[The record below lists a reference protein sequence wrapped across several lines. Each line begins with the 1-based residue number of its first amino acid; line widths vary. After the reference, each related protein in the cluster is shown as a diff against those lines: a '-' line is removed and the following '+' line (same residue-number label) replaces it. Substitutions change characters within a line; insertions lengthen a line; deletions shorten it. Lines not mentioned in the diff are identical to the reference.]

1 MKKPVLPPKIIYRA
15 KSLLLILALLLLK
28 TTVFGQVRSISGTV
42 SDELTKETLPG
53 ATVVIKGTTKGAST
67 DINGKFTLEVG
78 PNDVLLA
85 ITFVGYEPKEVSIG
99 SQNNYSIFLTSSKI
113 MLSELVVIGYG
124 TVRKSDLTVQ
134 LVR

>member
-1 MKKPVLPPKIIYRA
+1 MKKPLLPKKIIYRA
-15 KSLLLILALLLLK
+15 KSLLLLLALLVLK

-85 ITFVGYEPKEVSIG
+85 ITFVGYEPKEVSLG
-99 SQNNYSIFLTSSKI
+99 SANNYPIFFT
-113 MLSELVVIGYG
+113 
-124 TVRKSDLTVQ
+124 
-134 LVR
+134 